1 MYRWQ
6 MAAVIA
12 AAAAGTFF
20 LPGQGMRRIAEA
32 VDHVRDLR
40 FASGLSPGINLGNSL
55 DSYGLSR
62 YKEDAAPKEFE
73 VYWHNPVI
81 RQEWFWGVKE
91 AGFHSVR
98 IPVSWGEHADFNFQI
113 DEAWMMRVQEV
124 TDMALD
130 AGLYV
135 ILDMHHEKWLV
146 TDVEKEE
153 EITERLCSIWS
164 QISAVFADYDERLVF
179 EGMNEPRLIGSDL
192 EWTKGTPEM
201 REMVNRLNEAFVNT
215 IRESGG
221 YNRERYLLIP
231 GYSGSS
237 QAEALLDIE
246 VPAGENL
253 MVSVHDYSPHSFTS
267 GEGGEELFDPSDPYF
282 WESMDSMTKI
292 LREHFILRGIPVIL
306 TEFGCEEK
314 KNPEERLEWAH
325 CYVDALREA
334 GIPYIWWDNGAGYRL
349 FDRVT
354 GEQAE
359 PELIEILTE

>member
-12 AAAAGTFF
+12 AAAAFS

-40 FASGLSPGINLGNSL
+40 FAAGISPGINLGNSL

-62 YKEDAAPKEFE
+62 YKKDAAPEEFE

-81 RQEWFWGVKE
+81 RGEWFQGVKE

-98 IPVSWGEHADFNFQI
+98 IPVSWGEHADLDHQI

-124 TDMALD
+124 ADMALD
-130 AGLYV
+130 AGMYV
-135 ILDMHHEKWLV
+135 ILDMHHEEWL
-146 TDVEKEE
+146 TTEVEKEY
-153 EITERLCSIWS
+153 EITERLCGIWR
-164 QISAVFADYDERLVF
+164 QIGTAFAGYDERLVF

-192 EWTKGTPEM
+192 EWTAGTPGM

-215 IRESGG
+215 IRETGG
-221 YNRERYLLIP
+221 YNRERYLLLP

-237 QAEALLDIE
+237 QAEALLGIK
-246 VPAGENL
+246 VPEGENL
-253 MVSVHDYSPHSFTS
+253 MVSVHNYSPHSFTS
-267 GEGGEELFDPSDPYF
+267 AEGGEELFEPSDPYF
-282 WESMDSMTKI
+282 WKNMDTMTKI
-292 LREHFILRGIPVIL
+292 LREHFILQGIPVIL

-314 KNPEERLEWAH
+314 EVPKERMEWAH

-334 GIPYIWWDNGAGYRL
+334 GIPYVWWDNGAGYRL
-349 FDRVT
+349 FDRMT
-354 GEQAE
+354 GEQEE
-359 PELIEILTE
+359 PELIKILVDQ